1 MGMCMSCG
9 IVVQYLSEETGWKKK
24 IPIVVCL
31 CGKSYHINVSPNYY
45 IQEKHILLMSLP
57 SLPCE
62 GSALWTLIAN
72 VKHRGP
78 VSSTRG
84 ALLFG

>member
-62 GSALWTLIAN
+62 GG
-72 VKHRGP
+72 KHRGP